1 MSYFFLYICTATPT
15 PIQLPNLLLQKSLKM
30 NDYQIIFQK
39 RAADYHFAMQQ
50 FPEARKHE
58 FNNLF
63 SGIKFEND
71 FHLLDVPSGGGYL
84 KNYIPKNTKLTL
96 GDFSEGFAIDE
107 IQLVTPEKLP
117 FDSNTFDAV
126 FSLSGM
132 HHLHDVPQF
141 IRECL
146 RVTKPNGSFVF
157 ADVKKET
164 PIDVFLNDFV
174 NTHNTLGHKGEFF
187 EETSFIAFDDI
198 QSCIRNCQYQEYP
211 FQFATISDMITFFKL
226 FFGLDKADDSTIL
239 HGIEQILGTKTTD
252 KGIEVNWGLLL
263 FELQKKE

>member
-1 MSYFFLYICTATPT
+1 
-15 PIQLPNLLLQKSLKM
+15 M

-39 RAADYHFAMQQ
+39 RAADYHYAMQQ

-58 FNNLF
+58 FDNLF
-63 SGIKFEND
+63 SGINFENEI
-71 FHLLDVPSGGGYL
+71 HLLDVPSGGGYL
-84 KNYIPKNTKLTL
+84 RNYTPKNTKVTL

-117 FDSNTFDAV
+117 FESNTFDAV

-132 HHLHDVPQF
+132 HHLKNVPQF

-146 RVTKPNGSFVF
+146 RVTKTGGSFFF
-157 ADVKKET
+157 ADVKKGT
-164 PIDVFLNDFV
+164 SVDVFLNKFV
-174 NTHNTLGHKGEFF
+174 NTYNSLGHKGDFF
-187 EETSFIAFDDI
+187 QETSFEAFEDI
-198 QSCIRNCQYQEYP
+198 QSCIKNCKYQEYP
-211 FQFATISDMITFFKL
+211 FLFSAVSDMITFFKL
-226 FFGLDKADDSTIL
+226 FFGLDKADDPTIL

-263 FELQKKE
+263 FELKK